1 MAVYSAWFSEVICIS
16 FLCKSR
22 FLWAWI
28 LCCVLSSIWI
38 EWNKPAR
45 RKKNLQAQDFNESYF
60 WRKYLENDFLEFCC
74 HFPTNLCNLYA
85 VERKSWAFIWQ
96 QVVSAFLY
104 LQHWKGWCWQC
115 CLPLLLADTSQPWQ
129 WSSLSFFHTVFF
141 ILLKPILQQWKSS
154 GFISAL
160 SDIADTKI
168 YVTVMS
174 QHLQHERFPCCYKV
188 FYCESFMCSLFVSLH
203 TNFKEIPRLY
213 SHSSWNFSKDSVHL

>member
-85 VERKSWAFIWQ
+85 VERKLWAFIWQ

-129 WSSLSFFHTVFF
+129 WSSLSFFHTVFY
-141 ILLKPILQQWKSS
+141 LAK
-154 GFISAL
+154 A
-160 SDIADTKI
+160 
-168 YVTVMS
+168 
-174 QHLQHERFPCCYKV
+174 
-188 FYCESFMCSLFVSLH
+188 
-203 TNFKEIPRLY
+203 
-213 SHSSWNFSKDSVHL
+213 HSSAVKVQWVYLCTIRHSRHQDLCHCNESAPAAWEISVLL